1 MQCHV
6 GILELALNKLYQE
19 LQRPGVAVECVHCA
33 CFAALLCQTVISGSF
48 SPNFNLLSS
57 PSGEALYTATNTDQL

>member
-19 LQRPGVAVECVHCA
+19 LQRPDVAAECVHCA
-33 CFAALLCQTVISGSF
+33 CFAALLCQTVIPGCF
-48 SPNFNLLSS
+48 LPIFQPLFS
-57 PSGEALYTATNTDQL
+57 PSGEALYTATNTCQL